1 MGWASGK
8 RYLFNAI
15 KYLSPLIHVG
25 KMPQKQLPLKA
36 VAPFRQRK
44 KTPYASHVTCKC
56 VIDPGRHLV
65 SRLVAFGKVFQF
77 SI

>member
-1 MGWASGK
+1 MGWVSGK

-44 KTPYASHVTCKC
+44 KLHMPLMLPVN
-56 VIDPGRHLV
+56 VL
-65 SRLVAFGKVFQF
+65 
-77 SI
+77 